1 MKKLLLTLTVF
12 TLATPFFANA
22 YENNDRMPKGGY
34 PIMQNN
40 NEEVAKKIAEF
51 KKKRDE
57 AQEEAKKKSDEE
69 RKKMDDLQ
77 KDVKDIK
84 KQLEEIKAILKK

>member
-22 YENNDRMPKGGY
+22 YENNDRMPNGGY
-34 PIMQNN
+34 PIMQNK
-40 NEEVAKKIAEF
+40 EEAAKKMAEF
-51 KKKRDE
+51 KQKMDE
-57 AQEEAKKKSDEE
+57 AQEEAKKKIDEE

-84 KQLEEIKAILKK
+84 KQLEEIKALLKK